1 MTLVSNDSAWW
12 PFMLSTQMT
21 SYVVAAF
28 SFGLMYDWALTFGR
42 EVELVWRQRWS
53 FMTVLYLGVR
63 CAGISHAIIN
73 IQLSLPRTS
82 VTDSV
87 SRTMFD
93 ALCWL
98 NVAVTA
104 MLGVIMIARI
114 IFLAVN
120 ITDGVITAMVTSR
133 VSSEVFILF
142 GIAQCAS
149 DFQEG
154 SDNLLLALMT
164 WILPAVWEVLALCL
178 AIRIA
183 FKRLRE
189 LQRPLTGWLDVRD
202 CFAVLTKTH
211 VIYFASF
218 VVVSGFILPYA
229 LLTAIADT
237 VVTEHQIY
245 FGLAQTFIVTVMCV
259 LGPRL
264 ILGVR
269 EYHAKLVADSER
281 GPGMTS
287 IAFEERVHV
296 STGISV

>member
-42 EVELVWRQRWS
+42 EVELVWRQHWS

-73 IQLSLPRTS
+73 IQC
-82 VTDSV
+82 
-87 SRTMFD
+87 RTMFD

-120 ITDGVITAMVTSR
+120 IADGVITTIVTSR
-133 VSSEVFILF
+133 VESEVFILF
-142 GIAQCAS
+142 GITQCAS
-149 DFQEG
+149 HFQEG
-154 SDNLLLALMT
+154 SDDLLLALMT
-164 WILPAVWEVLALCL
+164 WILPAVWEVFALYL

-202 CFAVLTKTH
+202 CFVVLTKTH

-218 VVVSGFILPYA
+218 VAVSGFILPYA
-229 LLTAIADT
+229 LLTAIAET
-237 VVTEHQIY
+237 VVAEHQIY
-245 FGLAQTFIVTVMCV
+245 SGLTQTFIVTMMCV

-281 GPGMTS
+281 GPDMTS